1 MAVLPSADSATE
13 KPWKAPPTAPVPTS
27 LPPCW
32 LHTPPLRV
40 NTNAAPALLL
50 SFGPPAMAVLPSAE
64 IATELPIV
72 VAGVLKRGV
81 TFCCWLHV
89 PPRRMKNRAAPAVV
103 SPGPPAMAVLPP
115 AETATEL
122 PWLAFAI
129 APLADQLVSQLR
141 EIRQRRWRRPDEH
154 SG

>member
-1 MAVLPSADSATE
+1 GGVGGL
-13 KPWKAPPTAPVPTS
+13 
-27 LPPCW
+27 
-32 LHTPPLRV
+32 
-40 NTNAAPALLL
+40 
-50 SFGPPAMAVLPSAE
+50 GGAE
-64 IATELPIV
+64 MGREWPMV
-72 VAGVLKRGV
+72 VAGVLRRGV

-89 PPRRMKNRAAPAVV
+89 PPLRMKNQAAPAVV
-103 SPGPPAMAVLPP
+103 SPGPPTMAVLPP